1 MNSTKIVY
9 QLSLSL
15 LLLLTSAIGYGQK
28 NHMVQDSIRSKRTG
42 GTGIIKPMIHQDLMM
57 GKDTLTSSDYMQ
69 SIERVNDN
77 LSSIR
82 DSAGLGFELE
92 GMKRRIEE
100 MTGEISII
108 RKNVR
113 VKNSVVNIKNLYLYQ
128 SFISNLDEENIQLQ
142 ASVARLYNR
151 VYHAKI
157 RLKNVM
163 SDSVFRRLYNDSSLR
178 LMYNKKLVRL
188 ERKWNRADST
198 TKAGVDTLNTLKVK
212 LSDNS
217 MNLSNMLNIM
227 DTRLDKASRQLFG
240 TEVNYLWQKSNKDI
254 IANDTTQRVKGVLA
268 SEQKAISYYFGQTSG
283 KRVFVLVAGMLLFIW
298 LFLKRKL
305 LKSLKKPNDSLIFL
319 HIEYLNSLPVLSILV
334 LLMSLM
340 PLFDAYA
347 PTSYVAIQ
355 YVLLLAIAT
364 AIFIKKEDLAFRFNW
379 LALFALFI
387 ANTFTFLLIEPT
399 FAGRLWL
406 LAIQISTIVFSF
418 LLLKKLKNDIA
429 YYKWIKRAVLSGI
442 ILSGLGVL
450 SNLFGRFSLSGIL
463 GIAGI
468 YAVTQ
473 AVILPVFINTVAEII
488 LLQLQSSRMKKGFD
502 KPFESSTIIEKIK
515 TPMAFV
521 AILLWLIMLSSNLN
535 IYHRI
540 TIGITDLLT
549 TERAIGNISF
559 KLVSVLYFFAIIW
572 MAHMMQRLI
581 SFLLGETGIENEDTS
596 PVSKK
601 QHSRLLIT
609 RLLVL
614 TAGYML
620 AIAASGLPL
629 DKLTFLLGALGV
641 GIGMGLQNIVNNFV
655 SGIILIFDGSL
666 KIGDEIEAGG
676 QAGKVKEIGLH
687 ASTVSTADGADVII
701 PNGNILSQNI
711 VNWTLS
717 NNEKRVELQ
726 FTLSGNEI
734 DANMISQVIN
744 GTVKNIPNVIAL
756 KKPVILFTRVTRE
769 SCSLTVR
776 FWCILNKADDAK
788 SESMLRLSAAFH
800 DKNIGFD

>member
-1 MNSTKIVY
+1 MDSKKIVK
-9 QLSLSL
+9 LISLSIL
-15 LLLLTSAIGYGQK
+15 LLLISVSCYSQK
-28 NHMVQDSIRSKRTG
+28 SHMFPDSIRNKRDG
-42 GTGIIKPMIHQDLMM
+42 ETGILKPQIHQKLIMD
-57 GKDTLTSSDYMQ
+57 KDTLTSSDYMQ

-77 LSSIR
+77 LNSIR
-82 DSAGLGFELE
+82 DSAGLGFEVE
-92 GMKRRIEE
+92 GMKRRINE
-100 MTGEISII
+100 MTSEITTI

-128 SFISNLDEENIQLQ
+128 SFISNLDEENSMLQ
-142 ASVARLYNR
+142 ARITRLYNR
-151 VYHAKI
+151 IYHAKL

-163 SDSVFRRLYNDSSLR
+163 SDSVFHRLYNDSSLR
-178 LMYNKKLVRL
+178 IAFDKKLVRL

-198 TKAGVDTLNTLKVK
+198 TKADVDSINAMKVK

-227 DTRLDKASRQLFG
+227 DTRLDRAGKQLFG
-240 TEVNYLWQKSNKDI
+240 AEVNFLWQKTRKDI
-254 IANDTTQRVKGVLA
+254 LANDTSQRVIGLLG
-268 SEQKAISYYFGQTSG
+268 SEQKAISYYFSQTSG
-283 KRVFVLVAGMLLFIW
+283 KRVFVLIAGILFFIW

-305 LKSLKKPNDSLIFL
+305 LKTLKQPNGSFIFL
-319 HIEYLNSLPVLSILV
+319 HIQYLDSLPVLSILV

-355 YVLLLAIAT
+355 YLFLLAIAT
-364 AIFIKKEDLAFRFNW
+364 AIFIKKEDIAFRFNW
-379 LALFALFI
+379 LVLVALFV

-399 FAGRLWL
+399 LIGRLWL
-406 LAIQISTIVFSF
+406 LVIQVSTIVFSF
-418 LLLKKLKNDIA
+418 LLFRKLKRDIA
-429 YYKWIKRAVLSGI
+429 YLKWIKRAVISGM
-442 ILSGLGVL
+442 ILSALGVL
-450 SNLFGRFSLSGIL
+450 CNLFGRFSLSGIF

-468 YAVTQ
+468 FAVTQ
-473 AVILPVFINTVAEII
+473 AMILPVFIDTLIEII
-488 LLQLQSSRMKKGFD
+488 LVQLQSSRLKKGYD
-502 KPFESSTIIEKIK
+502 KPFDSSAIAEKIK
-515 TPMAFV
+515 IPLV
-521 AILLWLIMLSSNLN
+521 IIAILLWLIMLSSNLN

-540 TIGITDLLT
+540 TNGIADLLT
-549 TERAIGNISF
+549 TQRAIGSISF

-572 MAHMMQRLI
+572 LAHVLQRLI
-581 SFLLGETGIENEDTS
+581 SFLLGETGIENEETT

-614 TAGYML
+614 VGGYML

-641 GIGMGLQNIVNNFV
+641 GIGMGLQSIVNNFV

-666 KIGDEIEAGG
+666 KIGDEIVAGG
-676 QAGKVKEIGLH
+676 QTGKVKEIGLR

-726 FTLSGNEI
+726 FTLLGKEL
-734 DANMISQVIN
+734 DANLINELIN
-744 GTVKNIPNVIAL
+744 GTLKNIQDVTIQRN
-756 KKPVILFTRVTRE
+756 PVILYTKVTSE

-776 FWCILNKADDAK
+776 FWCTINKADAVK
-788 SESMLRLSAAFH
+788 SESVLRLSAAFN